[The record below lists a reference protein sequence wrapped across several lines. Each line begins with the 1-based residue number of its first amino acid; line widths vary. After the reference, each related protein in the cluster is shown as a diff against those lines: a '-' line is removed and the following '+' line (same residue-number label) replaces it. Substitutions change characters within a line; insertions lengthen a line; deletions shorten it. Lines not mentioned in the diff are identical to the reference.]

1 VVWKITKRRKKEIL
15 NVMKLVD
22 ILFENSWDDWDFDPR
37 TGKLAPKKQQP
48 KEEPDEPDGGS
59 LGQYVFGD
67 IRKSIGQ
74 NINEPDTDLE
84 KKIYNALVF
93 YTSFNN
99 KELLNNVAKEMKRI
113 SDSGKYKSY
122 FSVPSATVWRVLIGL
137 SKSSLE
143 NILNKEVTEQIG
155 TESNVVISPRSDSS
169 FTGWTLDAKAT
180 IKIYSQAKFESAKS
194 TTVEDREEEHP
205 YLPPEYLKE
214 EDSKEEKY
222 VLLAKCDTKSNPF
235 FFNIDAA
242 MKYLSVGGSPYDF
255 QKEVLAYGDVTASK
269 VAYKKISGPTNPVP
283 ELINLLK

>member
-1 VVWKITKRRKKEIL
+1 
-15 NVMKLVD
+15 MKLVD
-22 ILFENSWDDWDFDPR
+22 ILFESSWDDFDIDPR
-37 TGKLAPKKQQP
+37 TGKLVSKKQKT
-48 KEEPDEPDGGS
+48 KEDPDEPDGGI

-74 NINEPDTDLE
+74 DINEPDTDFE
-84 KKIYNALVF
+84 KKLYNALVF

-99 KELLNNVAKEMKRI
+99 KELLNKLVKEMKRI

-137 SKSSLE
+137 PKTTLE
-143 NILNKEVTEQIG
+143 NILSKKVTEQVG
-155 TESNVVISPRSDSS
+155 TDNNVVISPRSDSR

-194 TTVEDREEEHP
+194 TTVDDREEEHP

-222 VLLAKCDTKSNPF
+222 VLLAKCETDSNPF
-235 FFNIDAA
+235 FFNVDAA

-269 VAYKKISGPTNPVP
+269 VAYKKISGATNPVP
-283 ELINLLK
+283 ELLSLLK